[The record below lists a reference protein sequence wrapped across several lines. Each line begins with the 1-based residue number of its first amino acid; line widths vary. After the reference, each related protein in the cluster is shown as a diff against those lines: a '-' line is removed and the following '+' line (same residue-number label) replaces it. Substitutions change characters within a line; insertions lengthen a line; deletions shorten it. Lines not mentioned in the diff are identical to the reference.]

1 MTKLIGTDPN
11 QVPSNADLGTLAY
24 QDADNANLGTLLV
37 TDKIGIDTSGTDTLN
52 SPYLFTVADE
62 SHGVAIDYVSAYPT
76 KPGGLFSTSGGG
88 AWPFNQ
94 WGNLILT
101 TRTDYGSV
109 YDIALVTASS
119 NNTPVARLVV
129 KSSGNVGIGTDSP
142 GTELHVTSAGHNTY
156 SSTVTKGTNH
166 TGLSIVQE
174 GGESDMTGVFFGSG
188 GSGTGSHWSAITG
201 SRTAHSL
208 HWGTQL
214 NFYTHAN
221 NTSDLA
227 DATQKMIITGDGDV
241 GIGTDSPGALLDVN
255 DDGVTDNAWNT
266 LAKFR
271 PDLSDAHA
279 EASIHIQSYPSTTVV
294 ADRKAGIQSIDDAG
308 NARSLILNKD
318 GGNVGIGTDSP
329 DQPLHIKGTR
339 PIRIERA
346 GVGEFEISIDNTV
359 TGDDLDFVI
368 EPVSGS
374 VSAGFQVRT
383 RQTDGTLL
391 SSLSVNHDG
400 KVGIGTTSPSKLLTL
415 SRSAEAQSEQLEFR
429 TEAGGVSNGNY
440 DGIVW
445 TYGTNGSTV
454 LAEQRIHYFTT
465 GVVDMSFNLRNED
478 NVLYLKAGGKVGL
491 GTTNPEEKLDVN
503 GNIKINGHIY
513 KLEGT
518 NQGSPNFTAGDW
530 INIAQLGYGE
540 QLGVVGIEWSSL
552 LAPSSA
558 HHGYTRLKV
567 GQFYNSYHYGWESTL
582 EVLDSQAHNSFY
594 FSEYRIVRPDGY
606 SNGQVQLLQAKAAY
620 SVTAGSFRVWLEEQL
635 GNNTA
640 GITPLQPVVDNT
652 PNGNTVQAQI
662 TTNNREKRS
671 TYGNISANGSI
682 TLYGGNLLS
691 INQIGFKARG
701 NTSQWLN
708 LASSSGASW
717 NRLTN
722 TIHSGDG
729 TDIGVNLTTVTK
741 NNFNCWN
748 NGNDFNLGT
757 GTFTAPVAG
766 VYLLSFSMYG
776 QKSGGSVNDFAFALP
791 YINGQ
796 QINEMYAGASG
807 VPVNKDFFINY
818 AHTVYLEVGDYV
830 DFRVYAN
837 VTTMQLYGDHCSVGV
852 ELLH

>member
-24 QDADNANLGTLLV
+24 QDADNVTLGLTTIATEGDATTQGSGTLLRI
-37 TDKIGIDTSGTDTLN
+37 KRIGTGTWATLAIEAQSYRGN
-52 SPYLFTVADE
+52 SRIAFVD
-62 SHGVAIDYVSAYPT
+62 SDYPNDVGTTGTAN
-76 KPGGLFSTSGGG
+76 GGG
-88 AWPFNQ
+88 AAPFIFDYEHETEKFQIRSFANTR
-94 WGNLILT
+94 LT
-101 TRTDYGSV
+101 
-109 YDIALVTASS
+109 I
-119 NNTPVARLVV
+119 
-129 KSSGNVGIGTDSP
+129 DS
-142 GTELHVTSAGHNTY
+142 
-156 SSTVTKGTNH
+156 
-166 TGLSIVQE
+166 
-174 GGESDMTGVFFGSG
+174 
-188 GSGTGSHWSAITG
+188 
-201 SRTAHSL
+201 
-208 HWGTQL
+208 
-214 NFYTHAN
+214 
-221 NTSDLA
+221 
-227 DATQKMIITGDGDV
+227 DGDV
-241 GIGTDSPGALLDVN
+241 GIGTDNPATKLHVTRGTSETSGRTIYADGTQLSAISTNGTNYLHNVWIENRNFDI
-255 DDGVTDNAWNT
+255 DSGVTDSGYRIGLNIEGYHDSNVFEGT
-266 LAKFR
+266 LATQKNIWSRNGNNTNGTGTITNSYNLHLETLSGGGLTITNNYGLYQSGAGTKNYFEGNVGIGTNSPDGKFTVSNGGAEGIEFFPAASSAVNTTQHYNR
-271 PDLSDAHA
+271 SGSAYVKNRTIALNHEWVNGATDPAMNLIPDGNSTYLVLKAKAATFSSTANLSLYGTNPNINGGSLVSRATIQAQTDGSAFGTKLRLLTNNTSNVETRAITIDA
-279 EASIHIQSYPSTTVV
+279 SQ
-294 ADRKAGIQSIDDAG
+294 R
-308 NARSLILNKD
+308 
-318 GGNVGIGTDSP
+318 VGIGTDSP
-329 DQPLHIKGTR
+329 
-339 PIRIERA
+339 
-346 GVGEFEISIDNTV
+346 
-359 TGDDLDFVI
+359 
-368 EPVSGS
+368 
-374 VSAGFQVRT
+374 
-383 RQTDGTLL
+383 
-391 SSLSVNHDG
+391 
-400 KVGIGTTSPSKLLTL
+400 
-415 SRSAEAQSEQLEFR
+415 
-429 TEAGGVSNGNY
+429 
-440 DGIVW
+440 
-445 TYGTNGSTV
+445 
-454 LAEQRIHYFTT
+454 
-465 GVVDMSFNLRNED
+465 
-478 NVLYLKAGGKVGL
+478 
-491 GTTNPEEKLDVN
+491 EEKLDVD

-540 QLGVVGIEWSSL
+540 LLGVVGIEWSSL

-567 GQFYNSYHYGWESTL
+567 GQFYNSYYYGWESTL

-776 QKSGGSVNDFAFALP
+776 QKNGGSVDDYAYALP